1 MSLWLSKQLL
11 ELSLHSLNIL
21 YLGPI
26 SGTCL
31 DRANAIKRLGHQLTH
46 IDLRALLPKTIWVD
60 RFTWKVGGD
69 LFAPWVLRK
78 LPKKLVGQRFDI
90 CYVDGGEWV
99 TPKVIEL
106 LRQYAKVVINY
117 NIDDPY
123 GSRDGAR
130 SKAYRK
136 SVSHYDLIVVVREEN
151 INEAK
156 RLGAKNVMHV
166 YRAADEINHA
176 PRELTE
182 QDHQK
187 WDSEVLFL
195 GTWMPER
202 GPFLLSLI
210 QQGIPLT
217 IRGGR
222 WQKAPEWPLLETYW
236 KGGSIAGDD
245 YAKAIQCAKVNIGL
259 LSKGNRDFHTTR
271 SAEIPAIGSLFCAE
285 RTRDHLAMYTEGVE
299 ALFWVDASEC
309 AQMCKF
315 ALANETRRQAIAQA
329 GRERLKKNGH
339 YNEPTSQQII
349 EKAMSLALYQ
359 NQSKHNSDKM
369 SLSTNQTSSITTEVE
384 KV

>member
-1 MSLWLSKQLL
+1 MQ
-11 ELSLHSLNIL
+11 SLNIL

-31 DRANAIKRLGHQLTH
+31 DRANAMRRLGHQIMHL
-46 IDLRALLPKTIWVD
+46 DLRKLLPNTIWVD
-60 RFTWKVGGD
+60 RFTWKIGGH
-69 LFAPWVLRK
+69 LFAPWVLSR
-78 LPKKLVGQRFDI
+78 LPKQLTGQHFDI

-99 TPKVIEL
+99 TPKVIQL
-106 LRQYAKVVINY
+106 LRQYADVVINY

-130 SKAYRK
+130 SKAYRQ
-136 SVSHYDLIVVVREEN
+136 SVPYYDLMVVVREEN
-151 INEAK
+151 ISEAK
-156 RLGAKNVMHV
+156 KLGAKNVMHV
-166 YRAADEINHA
+166 YRAADEMNHA

-202 GPFLLSLI
+202 GAFLLSLI
-210 QQGIPLT
+210 QQGVPLT

-222 WQKAPEWPLLETYW
+222 WQKAPEWPQLQSYW

-259 LSKGNRDFHTTR
+259 LSKGNRDLHTTR

-285 RTRDHLAMYTEGVE
+285 RTRDHLAMYQEGVE
-299 ALFWVDASEC
+299 ALFWQDAKEC
-309 AQMCKF
+309 AEMCKF
-315 ALANETRRQAIAQA
+315 ALENEPRRREIAHA
-329 GRERLKKNGH
+329 GHARLRKNGH
-339 YNEPTSQQII
+339 YNEPTAQQII
-349 EKAMSLALYQ
+349 EMAMSLGASNQ
-359 NQSKHNSDKM
+359 NHQSHQSHTQSSSK
-369 SLSTNQTSSITTEVE
+369 QASSIHARVE
-384 KV
+384 KG

>member
-1 MSLWLSKQLL
+1 MTLR
-11 ELSLHSLNIL
+11 IL

-31 DRANAIKRLGHQLTH
+31 DRANALKRLGYSLTH
-46 IDLRALLPKTIWVD
+46 IDLRSMLPKTFWVD
-60 RFTWKVGGD
+60 RITWKLGGH
-69 LFAPWVLRK
+69 LFSPWLIHV
-78 LPKKLVGQRFDI
+78 LPKYIDNQNFDI
-90 CYVDGGEWV
+90 CYIDGGEWV
-99 TPKVIEL
+99 TPKVIQL
-106 LRQYAKVVINY
+106 LRQYSNAVINY

-136 SVSHYDLIVVVREEN
+136 SVPDYDLIVVVREEN

-166 YRAADEINHA
+166 YRAADELSHA
-176 PRELTE
+176 PRQLTV
-182 QDHQK
+182 QDHLQ

-210 QQGIPLT
+210 QQGVPLT
-217 IRGGR
+217 IRGAR
-222 WQKAPEWPLLETYW
+222 WQKAPEWPLLKHYW

-259 LSKGNRDFHTTR
+259 LSKGNRDLHTTR
-271 SAEIPAIGSLFCAE
+271 SSEIPAIGSLFCAE
-285 RTRDHLAMYTEGVE
+285 RTRDHLAMYQEGVE
-299 ALFWVDASEC
+299 ALFWKDANEC
-309 AQMCKF
+309 AEMCKF
-315 ALANETRRQAIAQA
+315 ALENEARRQTIAQA

-339 YNEPTSQQII
+339 YNERISEKII
-349 EKAMSLALYQ
+349 EKVMSLELQ
-359 NQSKHNSDKM
+359 HKQPNS
-369 SLSTNQTSSITTEVE
+369 SSYHINRSVAHASRPLTGAERD
-384 KV
+384 

>member
-1 MSLWLSKQLL
+1 LLSYFRIEVILQPLK
-11 ELSLHSLNIL
+11 IL

-31 DRANAIKRLGHQLTH
+31 DRANAIRRLGHNLTH
-46 IDLRALLPKTIWVD
+46 LDLRNLLPNTVWVD

-69 LFAPWVLRK
+69 LFAPWVLSR
-78 LPKKLVGQRFDI
+78 LPSHLEGQYFDI

-99 TPKVIEL
+99 TPKVIQL
-106 LRQYAKVVINY
+106 LRQFANRVINY

-136 SVSHYDLIVVVREEN
+136 SVPYYDLMVVVREEN
-151 INEAK
+151 ISEAI

-176 PRELTE
+176 PRVLTE
-182 QDHQK
+182 QDHQT
-187 WDSEVLFL
+187 WDSDVLFL

-202 GPFLLSLI
+202 GPFLVSLI

-222 WQKAPEWPLLETYW
+222 WQKAPEWALLEPYW
-236 KGGSIAGDD
+236 KGGSIAGDE
-245 YAKAIQCAKVNIGL
+245 YAKAIQCAKINIGL
-259 LSKGNRDFHTTR
+259 LSKGNRDLHTTR

-285 RTRDHLAMYTEGVE
+285 RTRDHLSMYQEGVE
-299 ALFWVDASEC
+299 ALFWKDASEC
-309 AQMCKF
+309 AEMCKF
-315 ALANETRRQAIAQA
+315 ALKNETKRQAIAQA
-329 GRERLKKNGH
+329 GRERLRLNGH

-349 EKAMSLALYQ
+349 EKAMSLDL
-359 NQSKHNSDKM
+359 QSANYVVNVLASQPA
-369 SLSTNQTSSITTEVE
+369 SEPLVCE
-384 KV
+384 KG

>member
-1 MSLWLSKQLL
+1 M
-11 ELSLHSLNIL
+11 HSLKIL

-46 IDLRALLPKTIWVD
+46 LDLRELLPQTIWVD
-60 RFTWKVGGD
+60 RFTWKIGGD
-69 LFAPWVLRK
+69 LFSPWVLSR
-78 LPKKLVGQRFDI
+78 LPKKLVGKRFDI

-99 TPKVIEL
+99 TPKVIQL
-106 LRQYAKVVINY
+106 LHQYANVVINY

-136 SVSHYDLIVVVREEN
+136 SVPHYDLIVVVREEN
-151 INEAK
+151 ITEAK

-176 PRELTE
+176 TRELSE

-202 GPFLLSLI
+202 GTFLLSLI
-210 QQGIPLT
+210 QQGVPLT
-217 IRGGR
+217 IRGAR
-222 WQKAPEWPLLETYW
+222 WQKAPEWPLLQSHW
-236 KGGSIAGDD
+236 KGGSISGDD

-259 LSKGNRDFHTTR
+259 LSKGNRDLHTTR
-271 SAEIPAIGSLFCAE
+271 SAEIPALDSLFCAE
-285 RTRDHLAMYTEGVE
+285 RTRDHLAMYQEGRE
-299 ALFWVDASEC
+299 ALFWKDASEC
-309 AQMCKF
+309 AAMCKY
-315 ALANETRRQAIAQA
+315 ALENEARRQSIAQSGQA
-329 GRERLKKNGH
+329 RLKKNGH
-339 YNEPTSQQII
+339 YNETTSKRII
-349 EKAMSLALYQ
+349 EKAMSIGLQ
-359 NQSKHNSDKM
+359 NQSAAQHSINQQAKSDSNKAANK
-369 SLSTNQTSSITTEVE
+369 LNIIG
-384 KV
+384 KGG